1 MNGREGVMLRQVCDP
16 PSSQEEGTSSD
27 AREQKRQ
34 SIRQR
39 EWRQVNK
46 VGNPCPHRCGF
57 LPTNRPNLWCGTQY
71 PRKGVSEGEDV
82 VTEKVE
88 SSKCWACGATLSRD
102 VNDDPYC
109 AAISCRAYGWVV
121 GTPMWWATSEGRPAL
136 STHERACPKV
146 RGA

>member
-34 SIRQR
+34 SLRQR
-39 EWRQVNK
+39 AWRQANK

-57 LPTNRPNLWCGTQY
+57 YLPTDRTY
-71 PRKGVSEGEDV
+71 
-82 VTEKVE
+82 
-88 SSKCWACGATLSRD
+88 GA
-102 VNDDPYC
+102 
-109 AAISCRAYGWVV
+109 
-121 GTPMWWATSEGRPAL
+121 AL